1 MQIKVIT
8 TGGTIDKVYFD
19 AKSSFEIG
27 ESVVGAI
34 LSEADVT
41 IEVDIVPLMRKD
53 SLELTDDDRS
63 KILDTV
69 QEADQEHVIITHGT
83 DTMVQTGQVLSS
95 VSGKTIVL
103 VGSLQP
109 ARFRSTDALF
119 NIGMAVAAVQSK
131 PHGVYITMNG
141 RVFDIDKVQKNL
153 ERNQFEPIQ
162 GE

>member
-41 IEVDIVPLMRKD
+41 IDYSIVSLMRKD
-53 SLELTDDDRS
+53 SLELTDDDRAE
-63 KILDTV
+63 ILATV
-69 QEADQEHVIITHGT
+69 SAAKEDRIIITHGT
-83 DTMVQTGQVLSS
+83 DTMVQTGLVLQA
-95 VSGKTIVL
+95 VAHKTIVL

-141 RVFDIDKVQKNL
+141 HVFDIEKVRKNL
-153 ERNQFEPIQ
+153 DRNQFEKV
-162 GE
+162 